1 MTGWERA
8 AQFFHLCQQPPGMP
22 DCSHCGGEPCLS
34 ARPLALS
41 HYCRQSS
48 CRSLVTPPTPTLTPP
63 GHFNCNPQ
71 LKVFIKFSLSP
82 ASSSVRSAACRPD
95 RRSSEEHLQFKRD
108 AYATAVSGLKVNRLL
123 RHDTQDRLCLAGR
136 LVSFTSH
143 CLELCPSCQASR
155 PTAARL
161 ARRRSELAGAA
172 LAQRPP
178 ASVRG
183 PPQANNRVL
192 PSASHRQAQGEDDCN
207 SCSAGS
213 LLTNGPVT
221 LLID

>member
-8 AQFFHLCQQPPGMP
+8 AQFCHLCQQPPGMP

-143 CLELCPSCQASR
+143 CLELWPSCQASR
-155 PTAARL
+155 PRAQPQRL
-161 ARRRSELAGAA
+161 RGWRGAVASWPELPSHSGRPRACGGRRRQTTGSFPRLLIAKPRERMTATAAA
-172 LAQRPP
+172 LAR
-178 ASVRG
+178 S
-183 PPQANNRVL
+183 
-192 PSASHRQAQGEDDCN
+192 
-207 SCSAGS
+207 
-213 LLTNGPVT
+213 
-221 LLID
+221 